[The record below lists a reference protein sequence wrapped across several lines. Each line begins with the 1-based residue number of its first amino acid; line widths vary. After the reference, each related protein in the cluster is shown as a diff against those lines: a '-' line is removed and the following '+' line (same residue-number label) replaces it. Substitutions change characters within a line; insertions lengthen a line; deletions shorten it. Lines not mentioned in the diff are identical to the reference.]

1 MKLFASILTTT
12 AITGAIWA
20 ALHTQPAIAD
30 AKTQTNADASEN
42 TNANAALVTASNDKT
57 DMTKSGSIIG
67 VTKTVA
73 LDSVPQVWALFYEQ
87 VESNN
92 NPNLSTPNVVG
103 NEVIVL
109 YQDITKDFSE
119 AKVTVGFV
127 QNATSDAKPNAN
139 FPSIKQAVT
148 LLNKGQH
155 DDTELTNAWEMID
168 FRREVKAVLE
178 RHYLNQHG
186 LPDSSELYVY
196 YK

>member
-1 MKLFASILTTT
+1 MF
-12 AITGAIWA
+12 
-20 ALHTQPAIAD
+20 
-30 AKTQTNADASEN
+30 
-42 TNANAALVTASNDKT
+42 
-57 DMTKSGSIIG
+57 
-67 VTKTVA
+67 
-73 LDSVPQVWALFYEQ
+73 
-87 VESNN
+87 
-92 NPNLSTPNVVG
+92 VG
-103 NEVIVL
+103 NEGVVR
-109 YQDITKDFSE
+109 YQEPHKVFRK
-119 AKVTVGFV
+119 AKGPVGLI
-127 QNATSDAKPNAN
+127 QTSTSDGKPNAN